1 MSRDVQA
8 VIDGILPK
16 PASGITILV
25 LAIPTEHAHGIER
38 EDLVTLNIKEKS

>member
-1 MSRDVQA
+1 MSRDVHA
-8 VIDGILPK
+8 IVDGILPK

-38 EDLVTLNIKEKS
+38 SDHVVLNIKEP